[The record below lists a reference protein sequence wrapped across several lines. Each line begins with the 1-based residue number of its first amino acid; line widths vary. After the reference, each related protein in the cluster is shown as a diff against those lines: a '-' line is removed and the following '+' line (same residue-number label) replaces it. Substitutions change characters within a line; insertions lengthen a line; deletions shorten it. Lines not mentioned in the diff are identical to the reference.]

1 MIGRLETSYFRDE
14 LPDRRENKH
23 SQTHNV
29 LRLFCTISI
38 STLVLPA
45 VLLECQQHMDRRG
58 CNIQCGETASTR
70 LIAQKLL
77 SQLFNNAPTVSEIR
91 KLHNVPKRRQHF
103 IHCAPDSWLNCG
115 LNCDILTAC
124 YSFCPSVAGCS
135 WSTATNFADEKAD

>member
-77 SQLFNNAPTVSEIR
+77 SQLFINAPTVSEIR

-103 IHCAPDSWLNCG
+103 IHCAPDS
-115 LNCDILTAC
+115 
-124 YSFCPSVAGCS
+124 
-135 WSTATNFADEKAD
+135 